1 MAESKDDDL
10 LPQTS
15 PEIIDLSGEQ
25 DKAAP
30 DSIVDIVDKRPTQ
43 EDRKDSETDEN

>member
-1 MAESKDDDL
+1 MTESKDDDL

-25 DKAAP
+25 DEAAP
-30 DSIVDIVDKRPTQ
+30 DSIVDKRPIQ
-43 EDRKDSETDEN
+43 EDRKDSETDEK

>member
-15 PEIIDLSGEQ
+15 PEIIDVSGEQ

-30 DSIVDIVDKRPTQ
+30 DSVVDKRPTQ
-43 EDRKDSETDEN
+43 GDRKDSETDEN